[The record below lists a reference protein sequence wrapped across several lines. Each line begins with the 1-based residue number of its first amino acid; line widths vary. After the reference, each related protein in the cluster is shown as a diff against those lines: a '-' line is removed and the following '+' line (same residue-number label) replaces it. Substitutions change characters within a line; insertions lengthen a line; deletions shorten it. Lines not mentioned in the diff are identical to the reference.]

1 MEEFTMT
8 TTTTTTTL
16 KNAIINRRSIR
27 KVTKN
32 AAITSERIT
41 EIIKTALHAPTS
53 FNMQSGRLIVL
64 MDGEHEKFWDIV
76 KETLRARVPAE
87 NFDATVQR
95 LQGFRD
101 GVGTILYFENQA
113 TIQSMQVNAPSYKEQ
128 FPFWSQQGSAM
139 LQYAVWMSLEA
150 DGIGASLQHYNPIID
165 EEVKR
170 IWDIP
175 QEWSLIA
182 QMPFGEPNEQ
192 PGERTFLPFDEIV
205 KFHQ

>member
-1 MEEFTMT
+1 MT
-8 TTTTTTTL
+8 TAATL
-16 KNAIINRRSIR
+16 QDAIINRRSIR

-41 EIIKTALHAPTS
+41 DILKSSLHAPSS
-53 FNMQSGRLIVL
+53 FNMQSGRMVVL
-64 MDGEHEKFWDIV
+64 MDGEHEKLWDIV
-76 KETLRARVPAE
+76 KETLRSRVSAE
-87 NFDATVQR
+87 NFEATAQR

-101 GVGTILYFENQA
+101 GAGTILFFEDQA
-113 TIQSMQVNAPSYKEQ
+113 TIQRMQENAPSYKEQ
-128 FPFWSQQGSAM
+128 FPFWSHQGSAM

-165 EEVKR
+165 EEVKSA
-170 IWDIP
+170 WGIP

-182 QMPFGEPNEQ
+182 QMPFGEPDEQ
-192 PGERTFLPFDEIV
+192 PGERSFLPFEDVV

>member
-1 MEEFTMT
+1 MT
-8 TTTTTTTL
+8 TAATL
-16 KNAIINRRSIR
+16 KDAIINRRSIR

-32 AAITSERIT
+32 AAITSDRIA
-41 EIIKTALHAPTS
+41 EILKTSLHAPSS
-53 FNMQSGRLIVL
+53 FNMQSGRMVVL
-64 MDGEHEKFWDIV
+64 MDGEHEKLWDIV
-76 KETLRARVPAE
+76 KETLRSRVPAE
-87 NFDATVQR
+87 NFEATAQR

-101 GVGTILYFENQA
+101 GAGTILFFEDQA
-113 TIQSMQVNAPSYKEQ
+113 TIQRMQENAPSYKEQ
-128 FPFWSQQGSAM
+128 FPFWSHQGSAM

-170 IWDIP
+170 TWGIA

-192 PGERTFLPFDEIV
+192 PGERSFLPFEDVV